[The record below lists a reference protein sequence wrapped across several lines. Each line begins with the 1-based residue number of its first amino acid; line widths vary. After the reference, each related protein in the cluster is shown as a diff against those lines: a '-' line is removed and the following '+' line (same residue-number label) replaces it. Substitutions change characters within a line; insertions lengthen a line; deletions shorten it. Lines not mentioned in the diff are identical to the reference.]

1 MADDT
6 SIISALAGEQLT
18 PRAREAF
25 AELADRNALLRASL
39 SEMRERV
46 SELERLADTD
56 PLTPLPNRRRFLR
69 ELERVAAHAK
79 RHGTPGAVLYVDLDG
94 LKAINDKH
102 GHFAGDAALI
112 HVARLLQGLI
122 RTTDVAARIGGDEF
136 ALILDHLDH
145 DSAIDTAERIARC
158 IAENPLDLGGS
169 LVALEA
175 SIGTATILPGDS
187 VDDVMQR
194 ADRNMYLAKS
204 EG

>member
-1 MADDT
+1 MADDAN
-6 SIISALAGEQLT
+6 IIAALAGEELS
-18 PRAREAF
+18 PAAREAF

-46 SELERLADTD
+46 SELEQLADTD

-69 ELERVAAHAK
+69 EIERVAAHAK
-79 RHGTPGAVLYVDLDG
+79 RHGTPAAVLYVDLDN

-122 RTTDVAARIGGDEF
+122 RSTDMAARIGGDEF

-145 DSAIDTAERIARC
+145 HSAIDTAERIARC
-158 IAENPLDLGGS
+158 IADNPLDLGNS
-169 LVALEA
+169 LVTVEA
-175 SIGTATILPGDS
+175 SIGTATLLPGDT
-187 VDDVMQR
+187 VEDVMQR
-194 ADRNMYLAKS
+194 ADRNMYLAKTD
-204 EG
+204 G